1 MQAPPASFIELLQK
15 KILPNVQRIALLL
28 SLAGLLFTILNYPG
42 ASELLLIGLS
52 ALASAYFLMAFMPLQ
67 IRSGMQPALYVPVLL
82 KAIYISCSVV
92 CIGAL
97 FHFLKLE
104 GGGQML
110 LVGTS
115 ATGVAL
121 LASGALAVGK
131 KDNWIPLKD
140 AIIRGS
146 GIFLLGIFM
155 LRQSSII

>member
-1 MQAPPASFIELLQK
+1 MQAPPASFVELLQK

-67 IRSGMQPALYVPVLL
+67 IPTGVKPSLYVPMLL
-82 KAIYISCSVV
+82 KIIYLGCSVIS
-92 CIGAL
+92 IGAL
-97 FHFLKLE
+97 FQFLKLE

-121 LASGALAVGK
+121 LASGTLAVGK

>member
-15 KILPNVQRIALLL
+15 KILPNVQRIALLV
-28 SLAGLLFTILNYPG
+28 SLTGLLFTILNYPG

-67 IRSGMQPALYVPVLL
+67 IPAGIKPGLYVPMLL
-82 KAIYISCSVV
+82 KIIYLGCSVIS
-92 CIGAL
+92 IGAL